1 MPSGPKYF
9 FIAFFMR
16 LYRNCPNSSNKTPTP
31 HIYCNMGKRK
41 QSKLSQVKENV
52 KSNLVESLELPM
64 DIMYGSVIITA
75 MGRNQVLVENYKGI
89 IEYTQE
95 KIRLQTKTCQVTIQ
109 GKRLLVEYYTNEEM
123 KITGYIQGI
132 IYGT

>member
-1 MPSGPKYF
+1 
-9 FIAFFMR
+9 MR
-16 LYRNCPNSSNKTPTP
+16 KQKN
-31 HIYCNMGKRK
+31 
-41 QSKLSQVKENV
+41 QSKLSKVKENV

-64 DIMYGSVIITA
+64 DIMYGAVIITA
-75 MGRNQVLVENYKGI
+75 MGRNQILVENYKGI

-109 GKRLLVEYYTNEEM
+109 GKRLIVEYYTNEEM

-132 IYGT
+132 IYGS

>member
-1 MPSGPKYF
+1 
-9 FIAFFMR
+9 
-16 LYRNCPNSSNKTPTP
+16 
-31 HIYCNMGKRK
+31 MGKEKRTR
-41 QSKLSQVKENV
+41 LGQVKENV
-52 KSNLVESLELPM
+52 KSNIVESLELPI
-64 DIMYGSVIITA
+64 DSMYGAVIITA

-109 GKRLLVEYYTNEEM
+109 GKRLIVEYYTNEEM

-132 IYGT
+132 LYDS

>member
-1 MPSGPKYF
+1 
-9 FIAFFMR
+9 
-16 LYRNCPNSSNKTPTP
+16 
-31 HIYCNMGKRK
+31 MGKRT
-41 QSKLSQVKENV
+41 KLSQVRENV
-52 KSNLVESLELPM
+52 KSNIVESLELPV
-64 DIMYGSVIITA
+64 DIMYGAVIVTA

-109 GKRLLVEYYTNEEM
+109 GKRLIVEYYTNEEM

-132 IYGT
+132 IYGS